1 MKNIRKT
8 YIILIP
14 LFSMKSVLVSDIM
27 TRNPVSVSPDTNLLE
42 CARKMVRKRVN
53 SLLIL
58 DKKILK
64 GFISNRDILWA
75 LIKKSKQDLS
85 KIKVKEIS
93 PKKIITTKPS
103 STIEETINRM
113 KKFKFYR
120 IPVVKNGE
128 LVGLITI
135 RDILNFYPELSQDL
149 KELDLIKEETKKLK
163 RLRKAKA
170 RDVIENG
177 ICGECGS
184 PGTLYRVNGML
195 ICGSC
200 MSSV

>member
-1 MKNIRKT
+1 
-8 YIILIP
+8 
-14 LFSMKSVLVSDIM
+14 MKSVLVSDIM

-64 GFISNRDILWA
+64 GFISNKDILWA
-75 LIKKSKQDLS
+75 LIKKSRQDLS

-149 KELDLIKEETKKLK
+149 RELDLIKEETKKLK

-170 RDVIENG
+170 RDIIDNG
-177 ICGECGS
+177 ICGECGN

>member
-1 MKNIRKT
+1 
-8 YIILIP
+8 
-14 LFSMKSVLVSDIM
+14 MKSVLISDIM

-42 CARKMVRKRVN
+42 CARKMVKKRVN
-53 SLLIL
+53 SLVIL

-64 GFISNRDILWA
+64 GFISNKDILWA
-75 LIKKSKQDLS
+75 LIKKSRQDLS

-93 PKKIITTKPS
+93 PKKIITIKPS
-103 STIEETINRM
+103 STIEEAINRM

-135 RDILNFYPELSQDL
+135 RDILNFYPELSRDL
-149 KELDLIKEETKKLK
+149 SELDLIKEETKKLK
-163 RLRKAKA
+163 RLKKAKS
-170 RDVIENG
+170 REVIENG
-177 ICGECGS
+177 VCGECGK

-195 ICGSC
+195 ICNSC